1 MDAEKKGSNYINL
14 SFIPTGSVEVE
25 SLLSTA
31 KYIATDYRA
40 RLLPVTLE
48 MLMFLKH
55 NRRFWD
61 VSHVHE
67 ALQLPDSELF
77 DDDDGDDDNN
87 VLFPKPAFNSFL
99 MTITVK
105 VLLKCFTSIFPV
117 RVFFRN
123 EMSEVDDAMTKDI
136 SVNVDS
142 AYTKVVRYCA
152 RPPTKF
158 TTKTDWELWLIRF
171 EAYANE
177 AKIGKGDRGKELLSL
192 LDDEPF
198 RLVYQNGL
206 VESKDYSAV
215 CECLTLRY
223 GKTGMG
229 LEWQIKLQC
238 RVQRPGES
246 LLDFAGELRMIASK
260 AFPDWSNGQLEEL
273 VRNQFIQGLV
283 SPTMQMQL
291 MKDMP
296 HSINDAMELARKLET
311 AEQAQRRLCQER
323 RDQIPAS
330 SELLSCPSEGAARPC
345 SKGVSSPPA
354 ADSFKLQGSGG
365 RGLPPAV
372 TPQTKDKE
380 DAKVDTGSAVTI
392 IRADIWE
399 KVSKCTV
406 STLAPTTQAVVAANG
421 KGLQLDGQVVLN
433 IHVGGLHVD
442 QLFLV
447 ARDLTQE
454 CLLGADFLCANGC
467 AIDFDAR
474 SMSAGGEVVILQ
486 FNQLGPLVCDA
497 VVMESISIPAN
508 CEFQLVAT
516 LMVDGKMC
524 RRMAHSMAINRDG
537 AIPVQMLN
545 PGNSSITLHNG
556 EKLGRFVPLE
566 GPYGVHVVEASQGR
580 ISACEKDREVGPEI
594 IESLIMGVEG
604 LSDIELEQ
612 LRMLLC
618 QLSSIISTS
627 DSDIGRTRLVQHHID
642 TQGANPVKQP
652 PRRLPFHRREEVK
665 RMLNDMLA
673 QGVIEPATGP
683 WSSPVVLV
691 QKKDGSTRFCVDFHQ
706 LNSLTKKDA
715 HPLPRV
721 DDTLDSL
728 SGAQWF
734 CTIDLASGYWQ
745 VEVAEEDKEKT
756 AFSTP
761 FGLFQFRTMPFGLCN
776 APSTFQRLMERVLTG
791 TFSEPDGGVPEAEA
805 SRSKVEAKE
814 MSSVPN
820 KVKYLGYVVS
830 NKGVEADTEKIQC
843 VLDWPTPM
851 SPKQIRQFLGL
862 ASYYRRFIHNF
873 AQITA
878 PLNRLLE
885 KGKRWQWTEQCSQAF
900 TLLKTKLTSA
910 PLLVY
915 PNFEEAFIVDCD
927 ASDDGLGTVLSQN
940 HQGAEHVVYYA
951 SRTLTKAERK
961 YCATR
966 KEMLALVWAIDQFRP
981 YLYGRPFIV
990 RTDHYALQW
999 LRSFKEPEGQ
1009 VARWLERL
1017 EEYEFTVQHRPGKKH
1032 GNADPLSRYPCHQ
1045 CSNQPVGVHATT
1057 DQRGSNVG
1065 GWALQWSKQ
1074 EVIQFQTDDPDIGQM
1089 KRLLDDEPMPDES
1102 GHEEHSLDET
1112 TENEALIQDRST
1124 DETSQYEEVLV
1135 EREDDTLVRPT
1146 EPDML
1151 QGVEHGTESQLVET
1165 GDTTEEDPENLVPE
1179 MDDNMESEEEAQG
1192 TPEAP
1197 EEEGLC
1203 RSTRERRPPERFGTI
1218 RHVDMS
1224 IYGGSDVTPYMHAQK
1239 PLPRQLGHL
1248 CSRELCT

>member
-1 MDAEKKGSNYINL
+1 MTE
-14 SFIPTGSVEVE
+14 
-25 SLLSTA
+25 
-31 KYIATDYRA
+31 
-40 RLLPVTLE
+40 
-48 MLMFLKH
+48 
-55 NRRFWD
+55 
-61 VSHVHE
+61 
-67 ALQLPDSELF
+67 DS
-77 DDDDGDDDNN
+77 
-87 VLFPKPAFNSFL
+87 
-99 MTITVK
+99 
-105 VLLKCFTSIFPV
+105 
-117 RVFFRN
+117 
-123 EMSEVDDAMTKDI
+123 

-171 EAYANE
+171 EAYADE
-177 AKIGKGDRGKELLSL
+177 ANIGKGDRGKELHA
-192 LDDEPF
+192 
-198 RLVYQNGL
+198 V
-206 VESKDYSAV
+206 SARQR
-215 CECLTLRY
+215 TL
-223 GKTGMG
+223 
-229 LEWQIKLQC
+229 Q
-238 RVQRPGES
+238 
-246 LLDFAGELRMIASK
+246 
-260 AFPDWSNGQLEEL
+260 
-273 VRNQFIQGLV
+273 
-283 SPTMQMQL
+283 
-291 MKDMP
+291 
-296 HSINDAMELARKLET
+296 
-311 AEQAQRRLCQER
+311 
-323 RDQIPAS
+323 
-330 SELLSCPSEGAARPC
+330 AARPC

-354 ADSFKLQGSGG
+354 ADCFKLQGAGG
-365 RGLPPAV
+365 RGLPSAV

-421 KGLQLDGQVVLN
+421 NGLQLDGQVVLN

-524 RRMAHSMAINRDG
+524 RNSNVGILEPQPNFMEHHGLAVAHSVAIKRDG

-545 PGNSSITLHNG
+545 PGKSSITLHKG

-580 ISACEKDREVGPEI
+580 ISACEKDRGPEI

-618 QLSSIISTS
+618 QFSSIISTS
-627 DSDIGRTRLVQHHID
+627 DSDHHID
-642 TQGANPVKQP
+642 TQGANLVKQP

-673 QGVIEPATGP
+673 QGVIKSATGP

-691 QKKDGSTRFCVDFHQ
+691 QKKDGSTRFCVDFRQ

-734 CTIDLASGYWQ
+734 STIDLASGYWQ
-745 VEVAEEDKEKT
+745 VEVAEEDKKKT

-791 TFSEPDGGVPEAEA
+791 LHWSTCLVYIDDIILFSRTVQEHFQNLTEVFQRLKQAGLKLKP
-805 SRSKVEAKE
+805 RKCHLFR
-814 MSSVPN
+814 N

-885 KGKRWQWTEQCSQAF
+885 KGSSWQWTEQCSQAF

-915 PNFEEAFIVDCD
+915 PNFEEAFIVDCN

-951 SRTLTKAERK
+951 SRTLTKAE
-961 YCATR
+961 
-966 KEMLALVWAIDQFRP
+966 Q
-981 YLYGRPFIV
+981 
-990 RTDHYALQW
+990 
-999 LRSFKEPEGQ
+999 PEGQ
-1009 VARWLERL
+1009 VARWLEHL

-1045 CSNQPVGVHATT
+1045 CSNQRVGVHVTT

-1089 KRLLDDEPMPDES
+1089 KRWMKES
-1102 GHEEHSLDET
+1102 LPQTCPHNASKVLKSLW
-1112 TENEALIQDRST
+1112 
-1124 DETSQYEEVLV
+1124 SQKTNLVLV
-1135 EREDDTLVRPT
+1135 DDVLY
-1146 EPDML
+1146 
-1151 QGVEHGTESQLVET
+1151 
-1165 GDTTEEDPENLVPE
+1165 
-1179 MDDNMESEEEAQG
+1179 
-1192 TPEAP
+1192 
-1197 EEEGLC
+1197 
-1203 RSTRERRPPERFGTI
+1203 RSWK
-1218 RHVDMS
+1218 
-1224 IYGGSDVTPYMHAQK
+1224 DVAGK
-1239 PLPRQLGHL
+1239 G
-1248 CSRELCT
+1248 

>member
-1 MDAEKKGSNYINL
+1 MTE
-14 SFIPTGSVEVE
+14 
-25 SLLSTA
+25 
-31 KYIATDYRA
+31 
-40 RLLPVTLE
+40 
-48 MLMFLKH
+48 
-55 NRRFWD
+55 
-61 VSHVHE
+61 
-67 ALQLPDSELF
+67 DS
-77 DDDDGDDDNN
+77 
-87 VLFPKPAFNSFL
+87 
-99 MTITVK
+99 
-105 VLLKCFTSIFPV
+105 
-117 RVFFRN
+117 
-123 EMSEVDDAMTKDI
+123 

-171 EAYANE
+171 EAYADE
-177 AKIGKGDRGKELLSL
+177 ANIGKGDRGKELHA
-192 LDDEPF
+192 
-198 RLVYQNGL
+198 V
-206 VESKDYSAV
+206 SARQR
-215 CECLTLRY
+215 TL
-223 GKTGMG
+223 
-229 LEWQIKLQC
+229 Q
-238 RVQRPGES
+238 
-246 LLDFAGELRMIASK
+246 
-260 AFPDWSNGQLEEL
+260 
-273 VRNQFIQGLV
+273 
-283 SPTMQMQL
+283 
-291 MKDMP
+291 
-296 HSINDAMELARKLET
+296 
-311 AEQAQRRLCQER
+311 
-323 RDQIPAS
+323 
-330 SELLSCPSEGAARPC
+330 AARPC

-354 ADSFKLQGSGG
+354 ADCFKLQGAGG
-365 RGLPPAV
+365 RGLPSAV

-421 KGLQLDGQVVLN
+421 NGLQLDGQVVLN

-524 RRMAHSMAINRDG
+524 RNSNVGILEPQPNFMEHHGLAVAHSVAIKRDG

-545 PGNSSITLHNG
+545 PGKSSITLHKG

-580 ISACEKDREVGPEI
+580 ISACEKDRGPEI

-627 DSDIGRTRLVQHHID
+627 DSDHHID
-642 TQGANPVKQP
+642 TQGANLVKQP

-691 QKKDGSTRFCVDFHQ
+691 QKKDGSTRFCVDFRQ

-734 CTIDLASGYWQ
+734 STIDLASGYWQ
-745 VEVAEEDKEKT
+745 VEVAEEDKKKT

-791 TFSEPDGGVPEAEA
+791 LHWSTCLVYIDDIILFSRTVQEHFQNLTEVFQRLKQAGLKLKP
-805 SRSKVEAKE
+805 RKCHLFR
-814 MSSVPN
+814 N

-885 KGKRWQWTEQCSQAF
+885 KGSSWQWTEQCSQAF

-951 SRTLTKAERK
+951 SRTLTKAE
-961 YCATR
+961 
-966 KEMLALVWAIDQFRP
+966 Q
-981 YLYGRPFIV
+981 
-990 RTDHYALQW
+990 
-999 LRSFKEPEGQ
+999 PEGQ
-1009 VARWLERL
+1009 VARWLEHL
-1017 EEYEFTVQHRPGKKH
+1017 EEYEFTVQHRPELHDAPTGGHLGVAKVLEKAQQRFYWVGQRQDVEERCRTCTRCGAQKSPAKH
-1032 GNADPLSRYPCHQ
+1032 RRAPMEVDTWTEAFPMSDMEAGTVAKLFVNEFVVRYGAPACLH
-1045 CSNQPVGVHATT
+1045 T
-1057 DQRGSNVG
+1057 DQDGMIKRFNRTLLSMLKRAAIDAERD
-1065 GWALQWSKQ
+1065 WDLKLPCLMMAYRTSIHETTKATPFSLITLEYARALEQRLVAAYEHVREYLGIEQRRHKQLYDRKGHSKKLHACWKGPYTVAKVYEKGVYQ
-1074 EVIQFQTDDPDIGQM
+1074 IKWNLPPHKQQVVHFD
-1089 KRLLDDEPMPDES
+1089 RLKPYLTRHLDDEPMPDES
-1102 GHEEHSLDET
+1102 GREEHSLDET
-1112 TENEALIQDRST
+1112 TENEALIQDR
-1124 DETSQYEEVLV
+1124 
-1135 EREDDTLVRPT
+1135 
-1146 EPDML
+1146 
-1151 QGVEHGTESQLVET
+1151 
-1165 GDTTEEDPENLVPE
+1165 
-1179 MDDNMESEEEAQG
+1179 
-1192 TPEAP
+1192 
-1197 EEEGLC
+1197 
-1203 RSTRERRPPERFGTI
+1203 
-1218 RHVDMS
+1218 
-1224 IYGGSDVTPYMHAQK
+1224 
-1239 PLPRQLGHL
+1239 
-1248 CSRELCT
+1248 